1 MLYCLGTLPKGT
13 TDTMLVLKLIKKW
26 LSHTCVYFTIVT
38 LFYMIIQ
45 AIVNVNDDAL
55 LLDAGRTALFF
66 VFSLLVALAN
76 TVLTVDRL
84 MLALRVAIHFLT
96 VMFAFYACM
105 LLPLSLPASSVFV
118 GLILAAIVYA
128 VVMGLVA
135 LFRSRYKKLSKVDEK
150 YEKKFNKKAK

>member
-13 TDTMLVLKLIKKW
+13 TDTMFVLKLIKKW

-38 LFYMIIQ
+38 LIYMIIQ

-76 TVLTVDRL
+76 TVLTVDK
-84 MLALRVAIHFLT
+84 LATALKVVIHFII
-96 VMFAFYACM
+96 VIFAFYACL
-105 LLPLSLPASSVFV
+105 LLPLSMPASSVFV
-118 GLILAAIVYA
+118 GLIFAVVVYA
-128 VVMGLVA
+128 IIMSLVA
-135 LFRSRYKKLSKVDEK
+135 LFRSRYKKISENHEN
-150 YEKKFNKKAK
+150 YEKRFNKKTK